1 MKTLLR
7 LVLTSVSFLLAS
19 PAIGQQKIVYGS
31 NNGKYLTIL
40 NTRIYYEEYGKGT
53 PLLLLQGGM
62 GGIEDFSLCIP
73 DLSKH
78 FRVIAPD
85 TPGQGRSEMA
95 DSLSYQVMAEYIS
108 RLIDLLKLDSAYVMG
123 WSDGG
128 NTALIL
134 ANRRPDKIKKVLTS
148 GANYKV
154 SGINV
159 GDTDWLKPLPP
170 DFEIKNKKYVDK
182 YVKMCATPRNI
193 RKVISDLMKMWAQE
207 IYFPPSVMEGIKVP
221 VMIVL
226 GDRDGVTLE
235 HGIEMH
241 RLIKGS
247 QFCVLPNTSH
257 RVFHERADLINEIAI
272 HFFTK

>member
-123 WSDGG
+123 
-128 NTALIL
+128 
-134 ANRRPDKIKKVLTS
+134 
-148 GANYKV
+148 
-154 SGINV
+154 
-159 GDTDWLKPLPP
+159 
-170 DFEIKNKKYVDK
+170 
-182 YVKMCATPRNI
+182 CAQLHGT
-193 RKVISDLMKMWAQE
+193 
-207 IYFPPSVMEGIKVP
+207 
-221 VMIVL
+221 L
-226 GDRDGVTLE
+226 GKL
-235 HGIEMH
+235 
-241 RLIKGS
+241 
-247 QFCVLPNTSH
+247 
-257 RVFHERADLINEIAI
+257 
-272 HFFTK
+272 